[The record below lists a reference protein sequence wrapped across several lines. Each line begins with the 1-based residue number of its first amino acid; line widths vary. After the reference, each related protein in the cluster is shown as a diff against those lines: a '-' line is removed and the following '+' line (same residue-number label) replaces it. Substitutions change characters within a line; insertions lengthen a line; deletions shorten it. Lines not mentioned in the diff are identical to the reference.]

1 MTTERYDLAVIG
13 GGSGGF
19 GAALAAAREGCRVIL
34 IERAPTLGGNAARGG
49 VNCWEPG
56 AGGTGFPFEI
66 YKHLK
71 KMPRSVGIYTHRR
84 HMSVPVAGQPIFPGG
99 EQVIDP
105 DRRYVDSLRRF
116 AGKSVERD
124 WAFTREHCH
133 GVPFE
138 PAAYERVIGEM
149 LAETG
154 RVTTRVGTA
163 FTTVEVSGRRITSI
177 GLDSGEVIEADT
189 FIDATADIHLAAM
202 AGCQTQLGQ
211 EARSVYQE
219 PSAPEKPTDRL
230 NAVTLIYRVD
240 PRTDGP
246 GVDPLPDGIA
256 ESCWWRKE
264 FPVAA
269 CNEYPAGGWNIN
281 MLPTMEGLEAWRLGP
296 DRARLECRRRVIAH
310 WHHFQTVFPE
320 WRHYRLTWIA
330 PALGVRETRRLVGRH
345 VLTEH
350 DLDATLKS
358 QTHPD
363 LICIAD
369 HPKDVHGEARQGM
382 MKEVSFPYGVP
393 FRCLLP
399 KEFDNLAVACRGAS
413 FSSIGASSCR
423 LSRTMM
429 QLGQAA
435 GTAAAIARRHRISIS
450 DTPVRTLRETLQ
462 ARQVQLTWPAPAGL
476 QAYLEAEDA

>member
-1 MTTERYDLAVIG
+1 MTTARYDLAVIG

-19 GAALAAAREGCRVIL
+19 GAALAAAREGCRVVL
-34 IERAPTLGGNAARGG
+34 IERAPSLGGNAARGG

-56 AGGTGFPFEI
+56 VGGTGFPFEI
-66 YKHLK
+66 YKRLK
-71 KMPRSVGIYTHRR
+71 KTPHGVGIYTHRR
-84 HMSVPVAGQPIFPGG
+84 HMSVPIPGQPVFPGG

-116 AGKSVERD
+116 AGRSVERD
-124 WAFTREHCH
+124 WTFTREHCH

-154 RVTTRVGTA
+154 RVTVRVGTSFESVQMA
-163 FTTVEVSGRRITSI
+163 ARRITAI
-177 GLDSGEVIEADT
+177 VLDSGEIIEADNYV
-189 FIDATADIHLAAM
+189 DATADIHLAAA

-211 EARSVYQE
+211 EARTVYHE
-219 PSAPEKPTDRL
+219 PSAPENPTDRL
-230 NAVTLIYRVD
+230 NAATLIYRVD
-240 PRTDGP
+240 PRQGDP
-246 GVDPLPDGIA
+246 AVDPLPDDVP
-256 ESCWWRKE
+256 ENCWWQPD

-281 MLPTMEGLEAWRLGP
+281 MLPTMEGLEVWRLGP
-296 DRARLECRRRVIAH
+296 EQAYPECRRRVIAH
-310 WHHFQTVFPE
+310 WHHFQTIFPE
-320 WRHYRLTWIA
+320 WRQYRLTWVA
-330 PALGVRETRRLVGRH
+330 PALGIRETRRLVGRH

-350 DLDATLKS
+350 DLEATLKN

-382 MKEVSFPYGVP
+382 MKEVAFPYGVP

-399 KEFDNLAVACRGAS
+399 NEFDNLAVACRGAS

-435 GTAAAIARRHRISIS
+435 GTAAAIARQRCIPISE
-450 DTPVRTLRETLQ
+450 TPAEALRAVLQ
-462 ARQVQLTWPAPAGL
+462 ARHVQLTWPATPDL
-476 QAYLEAEDA
+476 QSYLEAEDS